1 MDCTLF
7 SQVMRNTNP
16 PPEIQEKVAVI
27 GAGIAGIATAV
38 RAAVSGAEVHVF
50 EQNPYT
56 GGKLTAFEQDGYRF
70 DAGPSL
76 FTLPHLVDEL
86 FELAG
91 KDPRAYFNYHTHG
104 TVCRYFWHDG
114 TQMTMYP
121 SVQENVE
128 EIRRVFG
135 NAEAEA
141 VEAYFDKAAEKYN
154 LTAPFF
160 LENSLH
166 RWKTFA
172 TTKVF
177 KVLSAIPRLGL
188 FTTLDRY
195 NKRYFKEPKLVQLF
209 NRYATYNGSSPYLT
223 PGIMQ
228 MITHLEHGL
237 GTFLPHGGMHEI
249 SQSLTRLA
257 QDLGVQFHLDHKVQ
271 GIVTDQGKV
280 SAIRANDQH
289 FTCDTAF
296 VNSDVKHAY
305 RHLLDE
311 QVQRPK
317 KTLAQEPSSSALIFY
332 WGIDASFEALDLHN
346 IFFSKDYEREF
357 QAIQNNG
364 AFWKDAT
371 IYVNIT
377 SKLEPGDAPVGAENW
392 FVMINVPAN
401 SDQDWDAII
410 PKAKTEILAR
420 LSKELDRD
428 IEALIRTEEVLDP
441 RSIESKTSSVGG
453 ALYGTSS
460 NEQMAAFLRHPNKKV
475 SVDGLYFCG
484 GSAHPGGGVPLCL
497 LSGKIAT
504 NWWLEDAK

>member
-7 SQVMRNTNP
+7 SELMRNTNP
-16 PPEIQEKVAVI
+16 PPKVPEKVAVI
-27 GAGIAGIATAV
+27 GAGIAGIAASI
-38 RAAVSGAEVHVF
+38 RAAAAGAEVHVF

-56 GGKLTAFEQDGYRF
+56 GGKITAFEQEGYRF

-86 FELAG
+86 FECAG
-91 KDPRAYFNYHTHG
+91 KDPRAYFNYHTHD

-114 TQMTMYP
+114 TEMTMYP
-121 SVQENVE
+121 SVEENVA

-135 NAEAEA
+135 NNEAEA
-141 VEAYFDKAAEKYN
+141 VAGYFEKAAEKYD

-166 RWKTFA
+166 RWKTFV
-172 TTKVF
+172 TP
-177 KVLSAIPRLGL
+177 KVLRVLAAIPKLGL

-195 NKRYFKEPKLVQLF
+195 NKRYFNDAKLVQLF

-237 GTFLPHGGMHEI
+237 GTYLPHGGMHEI

-257 QDLGVQFHLDHKVQ
+257 QDLGVVFHLENTVESISAED
-271 GIVTDQGKV
+271 GKV
-280 SAIRANDQH
+280 TGLWANDVH
-289 FTCDTAF
+289 HTCDTVF

-305 RHLLDE
+305 KHLLNE
-311 QVQRPK
+311 SISRPK

-332 WGIDASFEALDLHN
+332 WGIQASFEQLDLHN
-346 IFFSKDYEREF
+346 IFFSNDYELEF
-357 QAIQNNG
+357 DAIHNNG
-364 AFWKDAT
+364 AFWEDPT

-377 SKLEPGDAPVGAENW
+377 SKLESDDAPEGGENW
-392 FVMINVPAN
+392 FVMINVPAHTG
-401 SDQDWDAII
+401 QDWASII
-410 PKAKTEILAR
+410 PKAKEEILRR
-420 LSKELDRD
+420 LSKELKTD
-428 IEALIRTEEVLDP
+428 IGALIRTEAVLDP
-441 RSIESKTSSVGG
+441 ISIERKTSSVGG

-460 NEQMAAFLRHPNKKV
+460 NEQMAAFLRHPNKKSGV
-475 SVDGLYFCG
+475 EGLYFCG

-504 NWWLEDAK
+504 NWWLEHAK